1 MSLTSLLRDPQSPE
15 RAYLDRVSPL
25 LEASGGHGDGA
36 RAAAEALG
44 LTQLATS
51 VTVVSPFPGADPR
64 LAGTAFDF
72 RARIELGGFKP
83 HQSVAADGVALLD
96 ALAPLIENGGHR
108 TRILAE
114 AFDVAAILLQEPSN
128 DPDLDRAAI
137 LLAYCEQVARTGAV
151 AINGSLGS
159 ACDQAVDG
167 RALADGVDP
176 GALANLRSLVASN
189 GDQFEAWQEQIA
201 AGVRYEPNPQF
212 AGSHLVDGADADWM
226 IEQTLIDCKVY
237 GTLTVGKLR
246 DFLRQLLGYV
256 MLDTDDSLGI
266 RSVGLWLPRQRLAPT
281 WSLTHLLGGDSEEL
295 LPTLREGFIKATTQ
309 TQLAR
314 HEPVPEKRRHQ
325 YLADNRHTTFH
336 MLEKLASNE
345 DPDLRRRVGRNES
358 TPEQTVRT
366 LAGDGSWHVRQG
378 VATNRNAPE
387 DVLEALARDRSVA
400 VRRAAAS
407 NPRAPQP
414 QRKAVASGINR
425 YSDMDARTA
434 DRPDALNKAEN
445 TEALADSALDLSR
458 VHIDQNRD
466 ESALDTRWF
475 SDLLFMVVWGKPQ
488 LPIPKESYR
497 WGWQTGRTLCVEDWM
512 QAGLPD
518 DVLTD
523 LLRPDRPAW
532 VREVAAS
539 ELPLSDPAMRSSLLN
554 DPDPA
559 IRWSTLERT
568 VTCQGA
574 DLTALLGSLGAS
586 REERLRFRTSGLGAR
601 RDWPYTAAEYERQ
614 TLRVIAA
621 HASTPYSMLLF
632 LMEGS
637 PPEVLASLI
646 ENPTLKAEDRDRLA
660 GSLQASRS
668 VSVRAMLASLNSVP
682 ATALNDLAADKDTV
696 VREAVAQHHATPP
709 SALIRLA
716 KDPQRTVQLSV
727 LNNPASTPEL
737 ARSVAESLLQA
748 DLDEDLHEVL
758 GVIGERADID
768 VPSSVVEDALDRL
781 SKSRRRDPDMRLV
794 VAGDERAGRKTLSRL
809 GRSTDDSVRREVGSN
824 PSASDAVIELLA
836 GDTEPSVR
844 ASVAANPRIP
854 VPVLERLASDRE
866 PRVRA
871 KVAVHRSLPQIVLIR
886 LLNDPDDSVR
896 TAAMENPAAPDE
908 LVREVKAEL
917 ELAPE
922 QTRHNRAA
930 LEQKVAH
937 RKAEVRMS
945 VAFSPDADA
954 DLLRMLGGERRSAQ
968 VRRAV
973 AANPNTPV
981 AVLREL
987 ADDDNDQVRQA
998 VAFNG
1003 ATPADLLIDLASN
1016 SVDLAVLVA
1025 MNPDVPQDVLRALS
1039 QDTNPLVRFVAAGY
1053 LQSRLVVSVEK
1064 TPIGRTLDS
1073 GLDQTV
1079 SVAGF
1084 ADVPDPFPPRHFT

>member
-15 RAYLDRVSPL
+15 RAYLDHVSPL
-25 LEASGGHGDGA
+25 IEACGGHSEGA

-44 LTQLATS
+44 LTPLASS

-72 RARIELGGFKP
+72 RVRIELGGFDP

-108 TRILAE
+108 TKVLAE
-114 AFDVAAILLQEPSN
+114 VFDVATILLQEPSN
-128 DPDLDRAAI
+128 GPDLDRAAI

-167 RALADGVDP
+167 HALADGVDP
-176 GALANLRSLVASN
+176 GAVANLRSLVASN
-189 GDQFEAWQEQIA
+189 GDQLEAWQEQIA

-281 WSLTHLLGGDSEEL
+281 WSLTHLLGGEAEAM

-325 YLADNRHTTFH
+325 YLADNRHTPFN
-336 MLEKLASNE
+336 MLGKLASNE

-366 LAGDGSWHVRQG
+366 LAGDARWQVRQG
-378 VATNRNAPE
+378 VATNTKAPE

-400 VRRAAAS
+400 VRRAAAA

-414 QRKAVASGINR
+414 QRKAVASGVNR

-434 DRPDALNKAEN
+434 DRPDALDKPEN

-458 VHIDQNRD
+458 VHINQNRD
-466 ESALDTRWF
+466 ETALETRWF

-497 WGWQTGRTLCVEDWM
+497 WGWQTGRTLRVEEWM

-523 LLRPDRPAW
+523 LVRPNRPAW

-568 VTCQGA
+568 VTCQGE
-574 DLTALLGSLGAS
+574 DLTAFLARLGAS

-621 HASTPYSMLLF
+621 QASTPYRTLLS

-637 PPEVLASLI
+637 PPDVMASLI
-646 ENPTLKAEDRDRLA
+646 ENPTLKAEDRDRLV

-668 VSVRAMLASLNSVP
+668 VAVRAMLASLNSVP
-682 ATALNDLAADKDTV
+682 ATALNDLASDRDAA
-696 VREAVAQHHATPP
+696 VREAVAQHQATPP
-709 SALIRLA
+709 SALTRLA
-716 KDPQRTVQLSV
+716 TDPQRVVQLAV

-737 ARSVAESLLQA
+737 ARSIAESLLQA

-758 GVIGERADID
+758 GYIRERADID
-768 VPSSVVEDALDRL
+768 VPPPVVEGALDRL
-781 SKSRRRDPDMRLV
+781 SKSRRRDPDLRLV
-794 VAGDERAGRKTLSRL
+794 VAGDERAGEKTLSRL
-809 GRSTDDSVRREVGSN
+809 GRSTDDVVRREVASN
-824 PSASDAVIELLA
+824 PSTSDAVIAQLA

-844 ASVAANPRIP
+844 ASVAANLRTP
-854 VPVLERLASDRE
+854 VPVLERLASDQE
-866 PRVRA
+866 PRVRV
-871 KVAVHRSLPQIVLIR
+871 KVAAHRNLPQIVLVR
-886 LLNDPDDSVR
+886 LLKDSDDNVR
-896 TAAMENPAAPDE
+896 TAALANSAAPE
-908 LVREVKAEL
+908 GLVREVKAEL
-917 ELAPE
+917 ELFADR
-922 QTRHNRAA
+922 TRPNRAA

-954 DLLRMLGGERRSAQ
+954 DLLTMLGGERRSAQ

-973 AANPNTPV
+973 AANPNSPV
-981 AVLREL
+981 AVLRKL
-987 ADDDNDQVRQA
+987 AADDDEQVRQA

-1003 ATPADLLIDLASN
+1003 ATPADLLIDLAGN
-1016 SVDLAVLVA
+1016 NVDLAVLVA
-1025 MNPDVPQDVLRALS
+1025 MNPDVPQDVLCALS
-1039 QDTNPLVRFVAAGY
+1039 RDSNPLVQFVAAGY
-1053 LQSRLVVSVEK
+1053 LQSRCVLSVDK
-1064 TPIGRTLDS
+1064 TPIERALGSR
-1073 GLDQTV
+1073 LDQTV
-1079 SVAGF
+1079 SAAGS
-1084 ADVPDPFPPRHFT
+1084 ADVTD